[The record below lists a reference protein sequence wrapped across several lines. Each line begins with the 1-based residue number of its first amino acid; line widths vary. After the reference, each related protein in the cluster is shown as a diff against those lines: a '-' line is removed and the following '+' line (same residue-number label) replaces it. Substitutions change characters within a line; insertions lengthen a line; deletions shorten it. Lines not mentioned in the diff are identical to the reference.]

1 MTRFANQV
9 AFVTGAGSG
18 IGRATALAFAQA
30 GASVMVSDINDE
42 SGQETI
48 DQIKAAGGEATY
60 VNCNVADP
68 DQIET
73 AVRQTVAVY
82 GRLDI
87 GINNAGIGGKF
98 GRLLDQTRQDFDR
111 MMAINVGGVFYGM
124 QAQIRQMLAQ
134 DNEGHPAEPHRQTG
148 QPGGG
153 HPAGGKIVNVSSIAG
168 VRGMIMGGPY
178 SASKHAVLGLTK
190 TAALEY
196 VRQNIRVNAICP
208 VYTHS
213 GMVDDLINSAPGMED
228 RMRRVIPIGR
238 FGQPEEIA
246 QAILWLCSDE
256 NAFCTGQAIQMD
268 GGVTAG

>member
-1 MTRFANQV
+1 MSGFANQIV
-9 AFVTGAGSG
+9 FITGAGSG
-18 IGRATALAFAQA
+18 IGRATALAFARA
-30 GASVMVSDINDE
+30 GSSVVVSDVNDAA
-42 SGQETI
+42 GQETVA
-48 DQIKAAGGEATY
+48 QVEAAGGKASY
-60 VNCNVADP
+60 VNCNVANP
-68 DQIET
+68 DQIE
-73 AVRQTVAVY
+73 AAIRHTVDVY

-87 GINNAGIGGKF
+87 GINNAGIGGRF
-98 GRLLDQTRQDFDR
+98 GRLLDQTRQDFDQ
-111 MMAINVGGVFYGM
+111 MMAVNVGGVFYGM

-134 DNEGHPAEPHRQTG
+134 NGPGGHPAERR
-148 QPGGG
+148 PGGG

-168 VRGMIMGGPY
+168 VRGMPMGGPY

-196 VRQNIRVNAICP
+196 VRQNIRINAICP

-213 GMVDDLINSAPGMED
+213 GMVDDLINSAPGMEE

-268 GGVTAG
+268 GGLTAG

>member
-1 MTRFANQV
+1 MTSFTNQV
-9 AFVTGAGSG
+9 ALITGAGSG

-30 GASVMVSDINDE
+30 GATVVVSDINDAG
-42 SGQETI
+42 GQETVA
-48 DQIKAAGGEATY
+48 QIETAGGKATY

-68 DQIET
+68 DQVEAAI
-73 AVRQTVAVY
+73 RQTVDTY

-87 GINNAGIGGKF
+87 GINNAGIGGRF
-98 GRLLDQTRQDFDR
+98 GRLLDQTRQDFDQ

-134 DNEGHPAEPHRQTG
+134 DNLGDHPL
-148 QPGGG
+148 GG

-168 VRGMIMGGPY
+168 VRGMPMGGPY
-178 SASKHAVLGLTK
+178 SASKHAVIGLTK

-213 GMVDDLINSAPGMED
+213 GMVEELMNTAPGMEE
-228 RMRRVIPIGR
+228 RMRRVIPLGR

-246 QAILWLCSDE
+246 QAILWLCSND

-268 GGVTAG
+268 GGLTAG

>member
-1 MTRFANQV
+1 MTSFTNQI
-9 AFVTGAGSG
+9 AFITGAGSG
-18 IGRATALAFAQA
+18 IGRATAFAFAKA
-30 GASVMVSDINDE
+30 GATVVVSDINDAG
-42 SGQETI
+42 GQETVA
-48 DQIKAAGGEATY
+48 QIETAGGKATY

-68 DQIET
+68 DQIE
-73 AVRQTVAVY
+73 AAIRQTVDMY

-87 GINNAGIGGKF
+87 GINNAGIGGRF
-98 GRLLDQTRQDFDR
+98 GRLLDQTRQDFDQ

-134 DNEGHPAEPHRQTG
+134 DNPGDHPV
-148 QPGGG
+148 
-153 HPAGGKIVNVSSIAG
+153 GGKIVNVSSIAG
-168 VRGMIMGGPY
+168 VRGMPMGGPY
-178 SASKHAVLGLTK
+178 SASKHAVIGLTK

-213 GMVDDLINSAPGMED
+213 GMVEELMNTAPGMEE
-228 RMRRVIPIGR
+228 RMRRVIPLGR

-268 GGVTAG
+268 GGLTAG

>member
-1 MTRFANQV
+1 MSSFANQV
-9 AFVTGAGSG
+9 AFITGAGSG
-18 IGRATALAFAQA
+18 IGRATAIAFAQA
-30 GASVMVSDINDE
+30 NATVVVSDVNDE
-42 SGQETI
+42 GGQKTVT
-48 DQIKAAGGEATY
+48 QIRAAGGEANY

-68 DQIET
+68 DQIE
-73 AVRQTVAVY
+73 AAIRQTVAAY

-98 GRLLDQTRQDFDR
+98 GRLLDQTRDDFNQ

-124 QAQIRQMLAQ
+124 QAQIRQMLTQ
-134 DNEGHPAEPHRQTG
+134 S
-148 QPGGG
+148 
-153 HPAGGKIVNVSSIAG
+153 GGKIVNVSSIAG
-168 VRGMIMGGPY
+168 VRGMVMGGPY

-213 GMVDDLINSAPGMED
+213 GIVSDLVNTAPGMEE
-228 RMRRVIPIGR
+228 RMRRVIPLGR

-268 GGVTAG
+268 GGLTAG